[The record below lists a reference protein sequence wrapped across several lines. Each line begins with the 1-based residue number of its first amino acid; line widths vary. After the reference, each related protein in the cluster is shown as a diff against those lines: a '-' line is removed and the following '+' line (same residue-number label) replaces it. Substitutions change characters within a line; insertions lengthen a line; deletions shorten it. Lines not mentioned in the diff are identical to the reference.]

1 MRESS
6 EKVQPLYPDAK
17 NIATGVSLVVSL
29 ANDRQ
34 ITFQSG
40 FEGDEPDPVV
50 NARLDRLCR
59 FADRLKVKAEI
70 PETEAELRKQS
81 ETLAQFQEDLARA
94 RADHAHQQSLRRVEL
109 QERIDHRD
117 KARKEFETEID
128 VAILDMQDAKKKL
141 WNSGAEEHARSGRLT
156 AYTPRGAAATNLERV
171 DKAIAEA
178 TVNREKAL
186 KDFNRT
192 YDEGLETAQAEIDKA
207 EAEREAAERNLN
219 ISIERY
225 EAAVAASEAHL
236 AKCRELA
243 GG

>member
-59 FADRLKVKAEI
+59 FADRLKAKAEI
-70 PETEAELRKQS
+70 PEVEADLHKQS
-81 ETLAQFQEDLARA
+81 ETLAQFREDLARV
-94 RADHAHQQSLRRVEL
+94 RADYERQQALRRVEL
-109 QERIDHRD
+109 QERVDHRD
-117 KARKEFETEID
+117 QARKDFETEINT
-128 VAILDMQDAKKKL
+128 AILSMQEAKQKL
-141 WNSGAEEHARSGRLT
+141 WNSGAEEHARGGRLT
-156 AYTPRGAAATNLERV
+156 AYTPRGATAANLEKV

-178 TVNREKAL
+178 TGNREKAL
-186 KDFNRT
+186 EDFDQT

-207 EAEREAAERNLN
+207 EAEREAVERNLN
-219 ISIERY
+219 ISVERY
-225 EAAVAASEAHL
+225 EAAIAASQTHL